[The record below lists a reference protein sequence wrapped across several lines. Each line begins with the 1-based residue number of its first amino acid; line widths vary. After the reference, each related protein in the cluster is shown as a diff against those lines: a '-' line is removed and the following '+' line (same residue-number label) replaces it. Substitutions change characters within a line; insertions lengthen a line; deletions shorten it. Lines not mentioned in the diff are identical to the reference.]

1 MFAKKTFLNT
11 KAKLARKNARFTRSL
26 VLISKLERKI
36 LPNEIR
42 EMSFFWLSVTR
53 VSFDNF
59 QLNYLRF
66 SPNNLLTTK
75 NSVGGLPAQDGTGG
89 THAMVATDRV

>member
-1 MFAKKTFLNT
+1 
-11 KAKLARKNARFTRSL
+11 
-26 VLISKLERKI
+26 
-36 LPNEIR
+36 
-42 EMSFFWLSVTR
+42 MSFFWLSVTR

-89 THAMVATDRV
+89 TRAMVAADRV